1 MKFDDAD
8 DEIIDVA
15 ICSPQDDVLLTT
27 RMGQC
32 IRFQTTDVRV
42 FKGRDSTGVRGMTL
56 AEGDEIIAM
65 SILRHVDV
73 SAEERTTYI
82 KQSRAM
88 LAEAN
93 ADVTDEIDLGDAGEE
108 EIVVGQL
115 SPERYAELSAREQFV
130 LAVAEEG
137 LGKRASSYEYR
148 VTNRGGKG
156 IVAHDLSRR
165 GGQLVAAFP
174 VEESDDLMMVTD
186 GGQLIRTP
194 VSQIR
199 RAGRSTQ
206 GVMIIRVSEG
216 ERVVSVER
224 LADMG
229 SDEGGGDDVMPI
241 DLSSNEP
248 ET

>member
-1 MKFDDAD
+1 
-8 DEIIDVA
+8 
-15 ICSPQDDVLLTT
+15 
-27 RMGQC
+27 
-32 IRFQTTDVRV
+32 
-42 FKGRDSTGVRGMTL
+42 MTL
-56 AEGDEIIAM
+56 AEGDEVIAM
-65 SILRHVDV
+65 SILRHVDAT
-73 SAEERTTYI
+73 AEERTTYI

-88 LAEAN
+88 LNDNSDETETVETSDEEA
-93 ADVTDEIDLGDAGEE
+93 TG
-108 EIVVGQL
+108 VGQL

-206 GVMIIRVSEG
+206 GVMIIRVGEG

-229 SDEGGGDDVMPI
+229 GDDSDADVGENTGEGGDAPSD
-241 DLSSNEP
+241 P

>member
-1 MKFDDAD
+1 
-8 DEIIDVA
+8 V
-15 ICSPQDDVLLTT
+15 CSPQDDVLLTT
-27 RMGQC
+27 RKGRC
-32 IRFQTTDVRV
+32 IRFQATDVRV
-42 FKGRDSTGVRGMTL
+42 FKGRDSTGVRGMML
-56 AEGDEIIAM
+56 EEGDEVIAM
-65 SILRHVDV
+65 SILRHVDAT
-73 SAEERTTYI
+73 AEERTTYI

-88 LAEAN
+88 LADAGDEPEA
-93 ADVTDEIDLGDAGEE
+93 VETDEDEGITE
-108 EIVVGQL
+108 GQL

-206 GVMIIRVSEG
+206 GVMIIRVGEG

-229 SDEGGGDDVMPI
+229 GDDVATDAGEGEDAPS
-241 DLSSNEP
+241 DP

>member
-1 MKFDDAD
+1 
-8 DEIIDVA
+8 
-15 ICSPQDDVLLTT
+15 VLLTT
-27 RMGQC
+27 RLGQC
-32 IRFQTTDVRV
+32 IRFQATDVRV
-42 FKGRDSTGVRGMTL
+42 FKGRDSTGVRGITL
-56 AEGDEIIAM
+56 ADGDEVIAM

-73 SAEERTTYI
+73 TAEERATYI
-82 KQSRAM
+82 KQSRS
-88 LAEAN
+88 
-93 ADVTDEIDLGDAGEE
+93 VQGEE
-108 EIVVGQL
+108 VDPPAAVDVAEDGAEGDIGPAQL
-115 SPERYAELSAREQFV
+115 SPERYAELSAREQYV

-174 VEESDDLMMVTD
+174 VEESDEVMMVTD
-186 GGQLIRTP
+186 GGQLIRTR
-194 VSQIR
+194 VDQIR

-229 SDEGGGDDVMPI
+229 SDEAEGPAEGTDTLPAAP
-241 DLSSNEP
+241 SS
-248 ET
+248 

>member
-1 MKFDDAD
+1 MML
-8 DEIIDVA
+8 E
-15 ICSPQDDVLLTT
+15 
-27 RMGQC
+27 
-32 IRFQTTDVRV
+32 
-42 FKGRDSTGVRGMTL
+42 
-56 AEGDEIIAM
+56 EGDEVIAM
-65 SILRHVDV
+65 SILRHVDAT
-73 SAEERTTYI
+73 AEERTTYI

-88 LAEAN
+88 LA
-93 ADVTDEIDLGDAGEE
+93 DAGDEPE
-108 EIVVGQL
+108 AVDVDEDEGVTEGQL

-165 GGQLVAAFP
+165 GGELVAAFP

-206 GVMIIRVSEG
+206 GVMIIRVGEG

-229 SDEGGGDDVMPI
+229 GDDVATDEGEGVDAPS
-241 DLSSNEP
+241 DP

>member
-1 MKFDDAD
+1 
-8 DEIIDVA
+8 
-15 ICSPQDDVLLTT
+15 VLLTT

-56 AEGDEIIAM
+56 AEGDEVIAM

-73 SAEERTTYI
+73 TAEERTTYI

-88 LAEAN
+88 LS
-93 ADVTDEIDLGDAGEE
+93 DGPDEVEGGDAGEE
-108 EIVVGQL
+108 EVVAGQL

-206 GVMIIRVSEG
+206 GVMIIRVGEG

-229 SDEGGGDDVMPI
+229 GDDASG
-241 DLSSNEP
+241 DDAGDGEP
-248 ET
+248 VTVTPES

>member
-1 MKFDDAD
+1 D
-8 DEIIDVA
+8 
-15 ICSPQDDVLLTT
+15 DDVLLTT
-27 RMGQC
+27 RLGQC
-32 IRFQTTDVRV
+32 VRFQATDVRV
-42 FKGRDSTGVRGMTL
+42 FKGRDSSGVRGINL
-56 AEGDEIIAM
+56 ADGDEVIAM
-65 SILRHVDV
+65 SILRHVDAT
-73 SAEERTTYI
+73 SEERTAYL
-82 KQSRAM
+82 KLSRAK
-88 LAEAN
+88 LLEAGQ
-93 ADVTDEIDLGDAGEE
+93 DEADAGLVSAGDGGEDDTNTAL
-108 EIVVGQL
+108 VL
-115 SPERYAELSAREQFV
+115 SPERFAELAAREQFV

-174 VEESDDLMMVTD
+174 VEDSDDLMMVTD

-224 LADMG
+224 LPDIGESDGPADA
-229 SDEGGGDDVMPI
+229 SEADDTTPV
-241 DLSSNEP
+241 
-248 ET
+248 